1 MNETKQCNNGHFYRE
16 DLEKCPLCS
25 DKDLQNTELD
35 NSSEK
40 VSLQEKRNITD
51 KIKLVLG
58 KLKSWLKRNPR
69 LILLILSF
77 LFSLAAILEHLF
89 LQRGGSADF
98 IQFWEDISI
107 LTSICLSFLCLSSF
121 TVLSFKSGHIYFN
134 HLLFILSFL
143 FSLASMFVILFGLA
157 INQEPDILKQYLD
170 FTLFICLL
178 IVWLSSFVALSFKF
192 FSSYHSYILLIC
204 SFLFPLFAI
213 ISFSSFPLLFACLSI
228 LCLSSF
234 TILSFKSCHPYYPS
248 ILFVLSFL
256 FYLFTII
263 LIIFGLSINEQP
275 IDFTLF
281 GHSFHR
287 ESSSFSLIDLSFLTI
302 GQSILYL
309 IIGMVL
315 KIKHNPPFFSFL
327 KNKFFYIHFIVAS
340 IVTVLLFY
348 FTIQLMDKY
357 TGHAEE
363 FELEDFHRLTIE
375 EASIEIEQLGL
386 KYQIANYIFTD
397 SVPKGTIFTQNPI
410 SGTFVKEGRTIYF
423 TMNRSYDKKLPIPN
437 VIGKSK
443 KEAVTQLG
451 SNFNLI
457 FFPEENNNSELT
469 VNRLEYPLGNILKF
483 EEDSLI
489 NGSKIYVY
497 LELDKD
503 DDKTNKKFEDSP
515 QSTDSTTIE

>member
-1 MNETKQCNNGHFYRE
+1 MNEKKQCNNGHFYSE

-25 DKDLQNTELD
+25 DKELQNIDIQNKELD

-40 VSLQEKRNITD
+40 FSLQEKWNITD
-51 KIKLVLG
+51 NIKLGLD
-58 KLKSWLKRNPR
+58 KLKNWIEKNSRAISHISF
-69 LILLILSF
+69 ILGF
-77 LFSLAAILEHLF
+77 LFSLSAVISHVFFPSSLDFLF
-89 LQRGGSADF
+89 VY
-98 IQFWEDISI
+98 ISI
-107 LTSICLSFLCLSSF
+107 FFLSSFTVLSFKYCHPYYQHILFVISFLFFLSAIILRIFFSPDFPLLFVFLSIIWLSSF
-121 TVLSFKSGHIYFN
+121 TVLSFKSYHPPYSRI
-134 HLLFILSFL
+134 LLMSSFFFYLFFI
-143 FSLASMFVILFGLA
+143 ILIVFGLA
-157 INQEPDILKQYLD
+157 INQES
-170 FTLFICLL
+170 
-178 IVWLSSFVALSFKF
+178 LSSKLIALSFLV
-192 FSSYHSYILLIC
+192 IVQL
-204 SFLFPLFAI
+204 
-213 ISFSSFPLLFACLSI
+213 
-228 LCLSSF
+228 
-234 TILSFKSCHPYYPS
+234 
-248 ILFVLSFL
+248 
-256 FYLFTII
+256 
-263 LIIFGLSINEQP
+263 
-275 IDFTLF
+275 
-281 GHSFHR
+281 
-287 ESSSFSLIDLSFLTI
+287 
-302 GQSILYL
+302 ILYF
-309 IIGMVL
+309 ISGIVL

-340 IVTVLLFY
+340 VGTVFLFWLLVPVTES
-348 FTIQLMDKY
+348 Y
-357 TGHAEE
+357 TRNSEE

>member
-1 MNETKQCNNGHFYRE
+1 
-16 DLEKCPLCS
+16 
-25 DKDLQNTELD
+25 
-35 NSSEK
+35 
-40 VSLQEKRNITD
+40 
-51 KIKLVLG
+51 
-58 KLKSWLKRNPR
+58 
-69 LILLILSF
+69 
-77 LFSLAAILEHLF
+77 
-89 LQRGGSADF
+89 
-98 IQFWEDISI
+98 
-107 LTSICLSFLCLSSF
+107 
-121 TVLSFKSGHIYFN
+121 
-134 HLLFILSFL
+134 
-143 FSLASMFVILFGLA
+143 MFVILFGLA

-287 ESSSFSLIDLSFLTI
+287 ESSSFSLIDISFLTI

-327 KNKFFYIHFIVAS
+327 KNKFFYIHFIVAT

-348 FTIQLMDKY
+348 FTIQFMDKY

-363 FELEDFHRLTIE
+363 FELENFHRLTIE

-497 LELDKD
+497 LEYEKD